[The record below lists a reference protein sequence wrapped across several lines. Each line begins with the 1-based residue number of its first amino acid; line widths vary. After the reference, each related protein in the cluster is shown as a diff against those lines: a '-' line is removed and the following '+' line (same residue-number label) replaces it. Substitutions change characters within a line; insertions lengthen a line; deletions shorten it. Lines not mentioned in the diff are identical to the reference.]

1 MSDPFEEWKSA
12 RGKEPMPSSIPAGTV
27 IGECR
32 VLGLIGRGGSAE
44 VYSAVHVKLGAT
56 FAVKILHKLTEHS
69 RIRFDREAKILSG
82 TTHPCFPQFK
92 FYGEFEGR
100 PYIVTELLGP
110 CELPRTDKEAAKF
123 LLKVLDGV
131 GCLHRLGFV
140 HRDIKLANILMR
152 NGKEPVLTDFGLACP
167 ISASSQI
174 MGRISIVDGRPA
186 GVGTPGYAAPE
197 QFEGGEVSAATD
209 VHAVGMLADECFGG
223 KPPRCWRPIIDRATN
238 SRRNARFS
246 TAKEFARTIRAR
258 HARSYGTVL
267 VIALIA
273 MFAFLGVL
281 REIGNMNGGAVADS
295 GEGNSEN
302 PKSAETRGVKK
313 QQVLASGEL
322 IELFGVRFGMT
333 SAEWPRHTETLVFR
347 RFTSPLAPQT
357 TSLSD
362 QAYAFTMVAQGEQMN
377 GMSLEDIGRE
387 CLATM
392 EELQRRYSIDGVI
405 TNTVNPDVVRR
416 QRKAHPWGEA
426 FGKNAFP
433 LKYEYVLQGRGCF
446 FSVAGDLSCGHPV
459 MTLHCRN
466 NRLGELARE
475 EAVKRERSDKDRKK
489 EVYTADDVV

>member
-12 RGKEPMPSSIPAGTV
+12 RGKEPMPSSVPAGTV
-27 IGECR
+27 IGEYR
-32 VLGLIGRGGSAE
+32 VLGLVGRGGSAE
-44 VYSAVHVKLGAT
+44 VYSATHVKLGAT
-56 FAVKILHKLTEHS
+56 VAIKILHKFTEHS

-82 TTHPCFPQFK
+82 ATHPCFPQFK
-92 FYGEFEGR
+92 SCGEFEGR

-110 CELPRTDKEAAKF
+110 CELPRTDKEVAEF

-140 HRDIKLANILMR
+140 HRDIKPANILMR
-152 NGKEPVLTDFGLACP
+152 NGEEPVLTDFGLACP
-167 ISASSQI
+167 ISAPRQI
-174 MGRISIVDGRPA
+174 MGRISIVNGRPA

-238 SRRNARFS
+238 SRRNVRFS
-246 TAKEFARTIRAR
+246 TAKEFARTIRTR

-267 VIALIA
+267 VIALLA

-281 REIGNMNGGAVADS
+281 RETGNMNGGAVKGPVD
-295 GEGNSEN
+295 GNSVNSN
-302 PKSAETRGVKK
+302 PAVTGGVKE
-313 QQVLASGEL
+313 QVPASDEL

-333 SAEWPRHTETLVFR
+333 PAEWPRHTETPVFR

-362 QAYAFTMVAQGEQMN
+362 QAYAFTMWAQGELMK

-387 CLATM
+387 CLETI

-416 QRKAHPWGEA
+416 QRKTHPFGET
-426 FGKNAFP
+426 FGKDASP
-433 LKYEYVLQGRGCF
+433 LKYEYVLSGRGCSF
-446 FSVAGDLSCGHPV
+446 RVEGDLSHGHPIV
-459 MTLHCRN
+459 TLHCRN
-466 NRLGELARE
+466 ERLGELARK
-475 EAVKRERSDKDRKK
+475 EAVERKRLEKDGK
-489 EVYTADDVV
+489 EKSYADDDVV